1 MIKAFTGKALR
12 GKVNQ
17 QLVLTFPHNNSQKA
31 NTTPVWLR
39 KTMLSLSWQR
49 SATSGVN
56 QLISHDARASELL
69 RIGITQDRVV
79 AHTEMASGKE

>member
-1 MIKAFTGKALR
+1 MIKAFTRKALR
-12 GKVNQ
+12 GKVNRQ
-17 QLVLTFPHNNSQKA
+17 FVLTFRHNNSPKA

-79 AHTEMASGKE
+79 AHTELASGKE